1 MDDSSAV
8 ALTCS
13 ESLVETI
20 VEDHQSSPEVNFMRD
35 HATSDV
41 PVLRRAAMDFLARRE
56 HSFRELTRKMQLK
69 FPDSKPEAIEA
80 VLDVLRA
87 EKLQSDER
95 FAESWVRYR
104 QSRGFGYL
112 HILADLKERG
122 ISASVIDRHLFSDDD
137 VWIESVHNLIG
148 KRLGT
153 AQKIACGSE
162 DHQKLMRYLQSRGFA
177 ASEINKALQSGF
189 GLWPP

>member
-1 MDDSSAV
+1 MDNSSSIV
-8 ALTCS
+8 LTYS
-13 ESLVETI
+13 ESSVETNPT
-20 VEDHQSSPEVNFMRD
+20 EDHQRSSEINSTRD

-80 VLDVLRA
+80 VLDVLRT

-122 ISASVIDRHLFSDDD
+122 ISASVIEQYLFDDND
-137 VWIESVHNLIG
+137 LWAESIDGLVE
-148 KRLGT
+148 KRLGSSR
-153 AQKIACGSE
+153 KIVFGSKE
-162 DHQKLMRYLQSRGFA
+162 HQKLARYLQSRGFA
-177 ASEINKALQSGF
+177 ASDINRALQSRF
-189 GLWPP
+189 AS